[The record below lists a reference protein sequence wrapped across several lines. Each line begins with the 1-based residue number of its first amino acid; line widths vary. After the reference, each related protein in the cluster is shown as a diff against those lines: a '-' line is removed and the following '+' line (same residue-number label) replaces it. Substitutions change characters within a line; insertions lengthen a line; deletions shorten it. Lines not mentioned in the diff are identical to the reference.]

1 MSCHGDPK
9 FKRCYQAVKSTGDI
23 AAGACAVALC
33 PMAMT
38 PEERESFE
46 RRMVEIRKVLVARPD
61 LCLDLAAE
69 MAALRAQLNDGEP
82 S

>member
-1 MSCHGDPK
+1 
-9 FKRCYQAVKSTGDI
+9 
-23 AAGACAVALC
+23 
-33 PMAMT
+33 MAMT